1 MADRDEIVHF
11 MSDLLEAEAYPD
23 ILPVGLQVPGS
34 REVARVASG
43 VSASLELF
51 EQAAAEEADMV
62 LVHHGLFVGSGPRP
76 PLSHGEKLRL
86 KTLFH
91 HDLSLVAYHLAL
103 DAHPEVGNNAILCE
117 RLGIGDLEPF
127 GREGPRTIGFVGTLA
142 QPATIGEL
150 VDRVREHVTP
160 APLVFRDGPH
170 VVRRV
175 AVISG
180 SAAGFIQAA
189 ADAGADCFI
198 TGEPKEPAMA
208 DAREARI
215 HFIAAGHYCTE
226 VFGVQALG
234 DRVAERFGIEHV
246 FVDIPN
252 PI

>member
-1 MADRDEIVHF
+1 MADRDEIVRF
-11 MSDLLEAEAYPD
+11 MSDLLEAASYTD
-23 ILPVGLQVPGS
+23 ILPVGLQVPGA
-34 REVARVASG
+34 REVKRIASG

-51 EQAAAEEADMV
+51 ERAAAEGADMV
-62 LVHHGLFVGSGPRP
+62 LAHHGLFVGSGPRP
-76 PLSHGEKLRL
+76 PMSEPEKLRL
-86 KTLFH
+86 KTLFD

-103 DAHPEVGNNAILCE
+103 DAHPEVGNNAILCD
-117 RLGIGDLEPF
+117 RLGIRDLEPF
-127 GREGPRTIGFVGTLA
+127 GQEGPRTIGFAGALSP
-142 QPATIGEL
+142 PATIGEL

-160 APLVFRDGPH
+160 APLVFRDGPPL
-170 VVRRV
+170 VYRA

-180 SAAGFIQAA
+180 SAAGYIQAA

-208 DAREARI
+208 DAREAGI

-234 DRVAERFGIEHV
+234 QKAADRFGIEHV

>member
-1 MADRDEIVHF
+1 MADRDNIVRF
-11 MSDLLEAEAYPD
+11 MSDLLEAPAYPD
-23 ILPVGLQVPGS
+23 ILPIGLQVSGS
-34 REVARVASG
+34 RNVSRLASA

-51 EQAAAEEADMV
+51 ERAAAEGADMV

-76 PLSHGEKLRL
+76 PLSEPEKLRL
-86 KTLFH
+86 KALFD

-127 GREGPRTIGFVGTLA
+127 GQEGPRTIGFIGRLS
-142 QPATIGEL
+142 PPSTIGEL
-150 VDRVREHVTP
+150 VDRIREHVTP

-170 VVRRV
+170 VVGRV

-180 SAAGFIQAA
+180 SASGYIHAA

-208 DAREARI
+208 DAREAGI
-215 HFIAAGHYCTE
+215 HFVAAGHYCTE

-234 DRVAERFGIEHV
+234 ERAAERFGIDHV